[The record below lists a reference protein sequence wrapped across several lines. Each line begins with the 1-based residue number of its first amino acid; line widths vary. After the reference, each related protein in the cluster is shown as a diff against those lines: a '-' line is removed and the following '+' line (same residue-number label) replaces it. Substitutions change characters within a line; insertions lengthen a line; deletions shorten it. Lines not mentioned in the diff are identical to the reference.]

1 MQLGSLLRSSR
12 RRGPDVWEFRYRE
25 RPHNGRRI
33 YRRMKVGTVREF
45 RTEAS
50 VRKGITG
57 LIREINFGD
66 VRVQATTM
74 TVAEL
79 VEHYRQRELI
89 QDNTWKSYST
99 KRGYE
104 SYLKNWIVP
113 HWGDYKLP
121 DVKTIEVETWLR
133 NLSLAKSSSAK
144 IRNIFSVLFNHACRY
159 DLFGR
164 NPITLVRHSAKRRD
178 S

>member
-1 MQLGSLLRSSR
+1 
-12 RRGPDVWEFRYRE
+12 
-25 RPHNGRRI
+25 
-33 YRRMKVGTVREF
+33 MKVGTVREF

-79 VEHYRQRELI
+79 VEHYRQRELAS
-89 QDNTWKSYST
+89 DNTWKSYST

-104 SYLKNWIVP
+104 SYLKIGSC
-113 HWGDYKLP
+113 HTG
-121 DVKTIEVETWLR
+121 ETANYR
-133 NLSLAKSSSAK
+133 TS
-144 IRNIFSVLFNHACRY
+144 
-159 DLFGR
+159 
-164 NPITLVRHSAKRRD
+164 KR
-178 S
+178 SK

>member
-1 MQLGSLLRSSR
+1 MCWRESIQLGSLLRSSR

-25 RPHNGRRI
+25 RPQSGRRI

-66 VRVQATTM
+66 VRGQATTM

-79 VEHYRQRELI
+79 VRALSAARVGVRQHLE
-89 QDNTWKSYST
+89 
-99 KRGYE
+99 
-104 SYLKNWIVP
+104 
-113 HWGDYKLP
+113 KLLHQMRAP
-121 DVKTIEVETWLR
+121 
-133 NLSLAKSSSAK
+133 N
-144 IRNIFSVLFNHACRY
+144 
-159 DLFGR
+159 
-164 NPITLVRHSAKRRD
+164 
-178 S
+178 

>member
-1 MQLGSLLRSSR
+1 
-12 RRGPDVWEFRYRE
+12 
-25 RPHNGRRI
+25 
-33 YRRMKVGTVREF
+33 MKVGTVREF

-79 VEHYRQRELI
+79 VEHYRQRELAS
-89 QDNTWKSYST
+89 DNTWKSYST

-104 SYLKNWIVP
+104 SYLKKLDRATL
-113 HWGDYKLP
+113 GDLQTPGCQNDRSRNVAPKL
-121 DVKTIEVETWLR
+121 VASQIQFRK
-133 NLSLAKSSSAK
+133 
-144 IRNIFSVLFNHACRY
+144 
-159 DLFGR
+159 
-164 NPITLVRHSAKRRD
+164 D

>member
-1 MQLGSLLRSSR
+1 MRWRKSMQLGSLLRSSR

-45 RTEAS
+45 RNEAS

-79 VEHYRQRELI
+79 VGALSAARVGVRQHLEKLLNQMRVR
-89 QDNTWKSYST
+89 KSL
-99 KRGYE
+99 E
-104 SYLKNWIVP
+104 
-113 HWGDYKLP
+113 KLDRATLGKLQTP
-121 DVKTIEVETWLR
+121 GRQNDRSRNVAPKLVARQIEFR
-133 NLSLAKSSSAK
+133 K
-144 IRNIFSVLFNHACRY
+144 
-159 DLFGR
+159 
-164 NPITLVRHSAKRRD
+164 D